1 MLIELND
8 NWENCRIVITFII
21 NITFENIISSSGLWH
36 IFFIHIYANFKIL
49 VGSTLNKEGKD
60 LILLER
66 YKCVYYII
74 IYKIATKTIDFREQ
88 GSSQIWLDQNIV
100 LHMKV
105 CYMQKA
111 M

>member
-1 MLIELND
+1 MLSCKYKFD
-8 NWENCRIVITFII
+8 
-21 NITFENIISSSGLWH
+21 FET
-36 IFFIHIYANFKIL
+36 L
-49 VGSTLNKEGKD
+49 VGLLLNKEGKD
-60 LILLER
+60 LTLLER